1 MAEWEDGFMSAVS
14 GVGRR
19 AVVTSGTLAGVGAV
33 LGVGALSGT
42 AGAAPRGP
50 GSGGAG
56 AAGETATLRTGSLDV
71 TVDTG
76 FPRVLA
82 YTHRE
87 SGKKLYGQE
96 EAVDTLVIDGKEHK
110 PEVVSVPPAEG
121 GDRITYTLTLD
132 SGTEIAVEIK
142 AEGDQV
148 HWRVTG
154 IEESAGGAVGTLRI
168 PSLAFLSVRSDQPGA
183 TLYAARVEID
193 KDKSGDTLVEVKES
207 TPADPDPLGCAYA
220 VVSTDDLAA
229 AIETNTVYDKPE
241 ETEGATWDN
250 GRFWR
255 QTTAGGGRRSARL
268 TCGEWT
274 HRAATAG
281 RDQTE
286 PLPYVSVVVTRDRN
300 GDGAVDWQDAAIA
313 LRDIMVT
320 PLGAD
325 TQHLRVVPH
334 IPFNFASQATNPFL
348 TILDQV
354 KRIHLATDGLRQY
367 TLIKGYQSE
376 GHDSAHPDYAGNYN
390 ERAGGLAEL
399 NTLLARGKKWD
410 SDFAVHV
417 NATESYP
424 VANAFSEKLVD
435 KKDEQ
440 WDWLDQSYRI
450 DQRRDLVSGD
460 IVKRFQDLRD
470 EADGGLNSLYID
482 VFRESGWTSDR
493 LQRAFRDQGWHIAS
507 EWGHGF
513 ERSTLWSHWAT
524 EPDYGADT
532 SRGINSRLI
541 RFVRNHQKDVF
552 ADKWPTLL
560 GIPRMGNFAGWVGKN
575 DWNAFY
581 ELIWTHSLPAK
592 YLQARPISTWTE
604 HEITFEGEVTTSV
617 TDEGGKRR
625 ITTDGRSVYDDG
637 VYLLPWEPREPRN
650 PARLYHYNPKGG
662 TTTWRLPAG
671 WGGGS
676 GTVHVYPLTDQGRGK
691 PTQVRFSGGEVTLT
705 AKAGQPY
712 VVHRRP
718 APAQSDPRWGEG
730 TPLTDPGFFSGGL
743 KGWTVKAGKGA
754 AAVERSKLGDHE
766 LVLAAGPAASVSQR
780 LARLKPGTYAASVQ
794 VEVGAKAGDE
804 RRAALTVR
812 TSDGVTA
819 ENWTETSTA
828 TNYVASDLKH
838 GTRFQRMTTW
848 FTVPEGGGPATLTLS
863 AEAADTPV
871 RFDHVR
877 VVPATRSAKRG
888 ALVHEDFEHVPQ
900 GWGPFVKGDAGGAV
914 DPRTHIAQRHA
925 PYTQRGWNGK
935 AVDDVIDGTESL
947 KSRGENTGLVYRT
960 LPHTVRFR
968 PGKKYEVSFRYENE
982 KAGQY
987 AWITGVD
994 KPGSSELD
1002 RTPLPVATQP
1012 ARHTHTFTAP
1022 AEGEAWVGLRKTG
1035 DDGKAEFVLDTFTVT
1050 ELG

>member
-1 MAEWEDGFMSAVS
+1 MSAVS

-19 AVVTSGTLAGVGAV
+19 AVVTGGTLAGVAALGA
-33 LGVGALSGT
+33 GALTGT
-42 AGAAPRGP
+42 AGAAQRRG
-50 GSGGAG
+50 GAGAG
-56 AAGETATLRTGSLDV
+56 AAGGTATLRTGALEV
-71 TVDTG
+71 TVDTR
-76 FPRVLA
+76 FPRVLT
-82 YTHRE
+82 YTDRE
-87 SGKKLYGQE
+87 SGEQLYGQE
-96 EAVDTLVIDGKEHK
+96 EAVDTLLVDGKAHR
-110 PEVVSVPPAEG
+110 PEVISEPPSDG

-142 AEGDQV
+142 AEGHRV

-154 IEESAGGAVGTLRI
+154 VQESGSGPVGTLQI
-168 PSLAFLSVRSDQPGA
+168 PDLAFLSVRADQPGA

-193 KDKSGDTLVEVKES
+193 QAKSGDTLVALKDS
-207 TPADPDPLGCAYA
+207 TPPDPKPLGCAYA
-220 VVSTDDLAA
+220 VVSTSGLGA
-229 AIETNTVYDKPE
+229 AIETNTGYDKPDS
-241 ETEGATWDN
+241 TPGAAWDN

-255 QTTAGGGRRSARL
+255 QTTVAGGRTTARL
-268 TCGEWT
+268 TCGQWT

-281 RDQTE
+281 SDQTE
-286 PLPYVSVVVTRDRN
+286 PLPYVTVIVTRDRN
-300 GDGAVDWQDAAIA
+300 GDGTVDWQDAAIA

-325 TQHLRVVPH
+325 EQHLRVVPH

-348 TILDQV
+348 SILDQV
-354 KRIHLATDGLRQY
+354 KRIHLATDGLRQF
-367 TLIKGYQSE
+367 TLLKGYQSE

-390 ERAGGLAEL
+390 ERAGGLADL
-399 NTLLARGKKWD
+399 NTLLARGKKWN

-424 VANAFSEKLVD
+424 VAHAFSEKLVD
-435 KKDEQ
+435 KKNEQ

-460 IVKRFQDLRD
+460 IIKRFQDLRD
-470 EADGGLNSLYID
+470 DADSGLNSLYID

-493 LQRAFRDQGWHIAS
+493 LQRALRDQGWHLTS

-513 ERSTLWSHWAT
+513 ERSSLWSHWAT

-604 HEITFEGEVTTSV
+604 HEITFEGEARTSV

-625 ITTDGRSVYDDG
+625 ITTDGRRVYDDG
-637 VYLLPWEPREPRN
+637 VYLLPWEPREARN
-650 PARLYHYNPKGG
+650 PAKLYHYNPQGG
-662 TTTWRLPAG
+662 RTTWRLPPG
-671 WGGGS
+671 WGRTGS
-676 GTVHVYPLTDQGRGK
+676 VYVYALTDQGRGK
-691 PTQVRFSGGEVTLT
+691 ATQVSASGGRITLT
-705 AKAGQPY
+705 AKANQPY
-712 VVHRRP
+712 AVYRRP
-718 APAQSDPRWGEG
+718 APAQRDPHWGEG
-730 TPLTDPGFFSGGL
+730 TPLTDPGFFSGAL
-743 KGWTVKAGKGA
+743 KGWTVKGS
-754 AAVERSKLGDHE
+754 AAVERGKLGDHE
-766 LVLAAGPAASVSQR
+766 LVLAAGGSASVSQR
-780 LARLKPGTYAASVQ
+780 LTRLKPGTYAASVQ
-794 VEVGAKAGDE
+794 VEVGAKAGDR

-812 TSDGVTA
+812 TSDGVSA

-848 FTVPEGGGPATLTLS
+848 FTVPEGGGPATLTL
-863 AEAADTPV
+863 AAGAADTPV

-877 VVPATRSAKRG
+877 VIPATRSTKRG

-900 GWGPFVKGDAGGAV
+900 GWGPFAKGDAGGAV

-935 AVDDVIDGTESL
+935 AIDDVIDGTESL

-960 LPHTVRFR
+960 LPHTVRFT
-968 PGKKYEVSFRYENE
+968 PGKKYEISFRYENE

-994 KPGSSELD
+994 DPGSSELD
-1002 RTPLPVATQP
+1002 RTPIPVATQP
-1012 ARHTHTFTAP
+1012 TRHTHTFTAP
-1022 AEGEAWVGLRKTG
+1022 AKGEAWVGLRKTG
-1035 DDGKAEFVLDTFTVT
+1035 DDGKAEFTLDTFTVT